1 MSIILIIVGNS
12 YSYYA
17 TPGTGKKW
25 NLDSLVANSSG
36 HVTVSGSAYI
46 INDTLTIS
54 QFDTIF
60 IRTNVLIYMGLK
72 SLINVNP
79 NAVLIINPPDSV
91 KFTVL
96 DTASKFIGFVIDSSN
111 TTVLKK
117 MIMEYGNSIS
127 LLYSNIL
134 IDSCTLRNNNYYT
147 TSLKSGAISLFFSN
161 PTISHCKIIR
171 NRRAGIVSGGN
182 IPSSPNI
189 TDNIFL
195 ENDTENGLYP
205 QINLGVGASTTPII
219 IRNNTIRGLYTNAG
233 GIAIFPISS
242 NMTSLIIENNIIKK
256 NSYGMVLY
264 NANINAYINN
274 NVIDSN
280 NININPLAA
289 GSGINLFGASSIN
302 AIITRNK
309 IRWNLWGITIQSSAK
324 PNIGNLNNSDTSDN
338 GYNQI
343 CFNKHNDTTF
353 DVYNNTHDSISA
365 QNNFWGTTNP
375 DTVRAH
381 IWDHFDIDS
390 LGVINFLPM
399 ILSEVKKVSAE
410 NEKDYKLFDA
420 FPNPFNPGTIIK
432 FNIKD
437 LRLVTLKIYDILGK
451 EIATLVDKKLQ
462 PGTYEVQFSINRTAN
477 KQLRSGVY
485 FYKLIAGSYSETKKM
500 MLIK

>member
-1 MSIILIIVGNS
+1 
-12 YSYYA
+12 
-17 TPGTGKKW
+17 
-25 NLDSLVANSSG
+25 
-36 HVTVSGSAYI
+36 
-46 INDTLTIS
+46 
-54 QFDTIF
+54 
-60 IRTNVLIYMGLK
+60 
-72 SLINVNP
+72 
-79 NAVLIINPPDSV
+79 
-91 KFTVL
+91 
-96 DTASKFIGFVIDSSN
+96 
-111 TTVLKK
+111 
-117 MIMEYGNSIS
+117 
-127 LLYSNIL
+127 
-134 IDSCTLRNNNYYT
+134 
-147 TSLKSGAISLFFSN
+147 
-161 PTISHCKIIR
+161 
-171 NRRAGIVSGGN
+171 
-182 IPSSPNI
+182 
-189 TDNIFL
+189 
-195 ENDTENGLYP
+195 
-205 QINLGVGASTTPII
+205 
-219 IRNNTIRGLYTNAG
+219 
-233 GIAIFPISS
+233 
-242 NMTSLIIENNIIKK
+242 
-256 NSYGMVLY
+256 MVLY

-289 GSGINLFGASSIN
+289 CSGINLFGASSIN